1 MSAQRRRE
9 VITRFSIPVKGA
21 GSSRLHSRSSR
32 GTWDRRK
39 GKARQI
45 DDEFDYNDDSDADFL
60 EEDHMDDDDD
70 AEEVN
75 PRVMLI
81 SLRAVSPQ
89 GSTDRFVAEEIPGCS
104 WSQSYW

>member
-21 GSSRLHSRSSR
+21 GSSRLRSRSSR
-32 GTWDRRK
+32 ATRDRRK

-45 DDEFDYNDDSDADFL
+45 VDEFDYNDDSDADFM
-60 EEDHMDDDDD
+60 EEDHMDDDDE
-70 AEEVN
+70 EEVN

-89 GSTDRFVAEEIPGCS
+89 GSTDKSVAKEIPGCS
-104 WSQSYW
+104 RSQSYW

>member
-1 MSAQRRRE
+1 MRD
-9 VITRFSIPVKGA
+9 
-21 GSSRLHSRSSR
+21 HH
-32 GTWDRRK
+32 K

-45 DDEFDYNDDSDADFL
+45 DDEFDYNDDSDADFIG
-60 EEDHMDDDDD
+60 EEDYMDDDGE

-89 GSTDRFVAEEIPGCS
+89 SSRGKSVAEEISGCS
-104 WSQSYW
+104 RSQSYW

>member
-21 GSSRLHSRSSR
+21 GSSRLRSRSSR

-45 DDEFDYNDDSDADFL
+45 DDEFDYNDDDDADFL
-60 EEDHMDDDDD
+60 QEDHMDDDD

-89 GSTDRFVAEEIPGCS
+89 GRTDRFVAEEILGCS
-104 WSQSYW
+104 RSQSYW